1 VPKTYLLLALFLVFV
16 FVVNYQCVFWFSPT
30 RHTYTQFPKF
40 RPFYFAPH
48 THTPSAHT
56 HTRVRACTQLT
67 NQNTSVLESAVMNEL
82 SLTVIGWHIKWNGL
96 GTKLVGT
103 LGAIDILVST

>member
-1 VPKTYLLLALFLVFV
+1 M
-16 FVVNYQCVFWFSPT
+16 
-30 RHTYTQFPKF
+30 
-40 RPFYFAPH
+40 
-48 THTPSAHT
+48 
-56 HTRVRACTQLT
+56 
-67 NQNTSVLESAVMNEL
+67 LESAVMNEL